1 VRQLPEHSFP
11 VRRVL
16 LALLATAAL
25 GVASGATA
33 DELKP
38 FTAVYDFSWSG
49 MTLAESTVKLE
60 RTGSSWTY
68 TSTNKARGLGRIY
81 ADRADMVS
89 VLNVTPAGVE
99 PISYKADYGSDK
111 RNVNLAYDWQAHR
124 LTGVYEQ
131 TPVDMPLTSA
141 VQDDGSL
148 QIAIMVELLAG
159 RTPSE
164 FSLLNKDKLRVYHYK
179 REGEETVKTPFGD
192 VATIIYSSQA
202 DYSPRITRLWCAKDR
217 GYIPVRVEQKK
228 DGSVQWTLQIKT
240 LTRN

>member
-1 VRQLPEHSFP
+1 
-11 VRRVL
+11 
-16 LALLATAAL
+16 
-25 GVASGATA
+25 
-33 DELKP
+33 
-38 FTAVYDFSWSG
+38 VYDFSWNG
-49 MTLAESTVKLE
+49 MTLAQSTVKLE
-60 RTGSSWTY
+60 KTGSSWTY

-89 VLNVTPAGVE
+89 VLNVTPDGVQ
-99 PISYKADYGSDK
+99 PLSYKADYGSDK
-111 RNVNLAYDWQAHR
+111 RNVNLSYDWQTHR

-131 TPVDMPLTSA
+131 TPVDLPLTSA

-179 REGEETVKTPFGD
+179 REGEETVKTPLGD
-192 VATIIYSSQA
+192 VDTIIYSSQA

-217 GYIPVRVEQKK
+217 GFIPVRVEQKK
-228 DGSVQWTLQIKT
+228 DDSVKS
-240 LTRN
+240 LTRG